1 MPLRIDCVNL
11 QSDCESL
18 RSDCESLV
26 SVCVSLVSDCECLV
40 SDCENL
46 VSDCESLVQADCDF
60 LGIYYENQQG
70 EYKLLVTD
78 LQHQVTFQVKDF
90 LNDFEAMEKNLGLSF
105 VDFQR
110 KDSWIFASLCRVVC
124 SYWHSCCG

>member
-11 QSDCESL
+11 QSDHESL
-18 RSDCESLV
+18 VSDCESLV
-26 SVCVSLVSDCECLV
+26 SDCVSLVSDCECLV
-40 SDCENL
+40 SDYESLVSGCENL
-46 VSDCESLVQADCDF
+46 VHADCDF
-60 LGIYYENQQG
+60 LGIYYGNQQS
-70 EYKLLVTD
+70 EYKLLVTA

-90 LNDFEAMEKNLGLSF
+90 LNDFEVMEKKLGLSF

-110 KDSWIFASLCRVVC
+110 NDSWIFASLHHVIC